1 VALPLHTGTV
11 ESTHFLTQEVTM
23 CKNVWTGTF
32 AAVACA
38 AAIGVA
44 AQTTSPSQT
53 SSSSDKVTVTGCVQR
68 AASMPTGTSGA
79 ASSATEK
86 FILSNAMS
94 SDSSKSA
101 GATTGTSGTTASSST
116 KASATASSYRLD
128 ADDSKLTAHVGHKVE
143 VTGTIESD
151 SSTAA
156 ASASG
161 STSGTSASATS
172 SAPKLKVDSVKMIAS
187 TCSN

>member
-1 VALPLHTGTV
+1 
-11 ESTHFLTQEVTM
+11 
-23 CKNVWTGTF
+23 
-32 AAVACA
+32 
-38 AAIGVA
+38 
-44 AQTTSPSQT
+44 
-53 SSSSDKVTVTGCVQR
+53 
-68 AASMPTGTSGA
+68 MPTGTSGA

-101 GATTGTSGTTASSST
+101 GATTGTSGTTASST